1 MQQENQRRRVVVT
14 GLGAVCSLGLD
25 VNELWRRLLAGHSGT
40 CLISRFDTNDL
51 PSKVAAE
58 IKNFN
63 ALDYLDRKEIRRIDL
78 SHQYVLVAASQA
90 FADSELMKK
99 GFTPERAGAIIGHQS
114 GGITSMLGQ
123 YDTYLSQ
130 GYRRLSPFLVAM
142 MFTDMAP
149 GLLSI
154 KFNLKAANYAISS
167 ACASSA
173 NALCDAFRIIKSDEA
188 DIMVAGGTDAPIVP
202 FAIAGF
208 SAIRAIS
215 ARNDQPEKASKPF
228 DKDRDGFVLGE
239 GSAVLI
245 LEELGHAQ
253 RRGARIYAELT
264 GYGMSGDAY
273 HITSPNTDG
282 PKRSMLNALRNAGL
296 NPQDVQYVNA
306 HGTSTPM
313 GDKNETDAIKLAFG
327 DHAKKLVVNSTKS
340 MTGHLL
346 GGAGGIESIFCA
358 LAVHHQISPPTIN
371 IFEQDPECDLDF
383 CANIARDIKIDVAV
397 NNNFGFG
404 GTNGS
409 LVFRRV

>member
-253 RRGARIYAELT
+253 RRGARIYAE
-264 GYGMSGDAY
+264 MMWEE
-273 HITSPNTDG
+273 N
-282 PKRSMLNALRNAGL
+282 
-296 NPQDVQYVNA
+296 
-306 HGTSTPM
+306 
-313 GDKNETDAIKLAFG
+313 
-327 DHAKKLVVNSTKS
+327 
-340 MTGHLL
+340 
-346 GGAGGIESIFCA
+346 C
-358 LAVHHQISPPTIN
+358 
-371 IFEQDPECDLDF
+371 
-383 CANIARDIKIDVAV
+383 
-397 NNNFGFG
+397 
-404 GTNGS
+404 
-409 LVFRRV
+409 

>member
-1 MQQENQRRRVVVT
+1 
-14 GLGAVCSLGLD
+14 
-25 VNELWRRLLAGHSGT
+25 
-40 CLISRFDTNDL
+40 
-51 PSKVAAE
+51 
-58 IKNFN
+58 
-63 ALDYLDRKEIRRIDL
+63 
-78 SHQYVLVAASQA
+78 
-90 FADSELMKK
+90 
-99 GFTPERAGAIIGHQS
+99 
-114 GGITSMLGQ
+114 MLGQ

-253 RRGARIYAELT
+253 RRGARIYAEMI
-264 GYGMSGDAY
+264 GYGMSADAY
-273 HITSPNTDG
+273 HISAPDPEG
-282 PKRSMLNALRNAGL
+282 SGAALAMKAALQNAGIGP
-296 NPQDVQYVNA
+296 NEVDYINS
-306 HGTSTPM
+306 HGTATLI
-313 GDKNETDAIKLAFG
+313 GDPAETKAIKKVFG
-327 DHAKKLVVNSTKS
+327 DYAYRIPINASKS
-340 MTGHLL
+340 ALGHLL
-346 GGAGGIESIFCA
+346 GAAGAIEAVITVLSIINNKI
-358 LAVHHQISPPTIN
+358 HPTIN
-371 IFEQDPECDLDF
+371 LETPDPECDLDY
-383 CANIARDIKIDVAV
+383 CANRLTEKEINIAIS
-397 NNNFGFG
+397 NSFGFG
-404 GTNGS
+404 GHNAAI
-409 LVFRRV
+409 VFAKYQQ